1 MTRSKHI
8 FCFGLGYS
16 ARILAKKLHDMGWKV
31 SGTCTTEEKKQQL
44 AELGYDVYIFNNHQC
59 DIPKTIFPKIT
70 HILHSIPPVAEEG
83 MVYRYIQSISTSL
96 LSLEWVGYLSTTGVY
111 GNHDGEVVT
120 ETSELRPPNERT
132 VKRVATE
139 KIWLESGLPVHIFRL
154 SGIYGAERNYFK
166 SLREQEVT
174 RIYKKGQLFSR
185 IHVEDIANILMKS
198 IENPNPQSI
207 YNCADD
213 KPESQDK
220 VVDFAAKLMGIE
232 SPPLIPYENANLTVM
247 QRSFYQNNRIITNNK
262 IKNELD
268 VHLKYPTYED
278 GLKAVYAGQ
287 TD

>member
-1 MTRSKHI
+1 MNRNKHI

-16 ARILAKKLHDMGWKV
+16 ARTLVKQLADMGWKV
-31 SGTCTTEEKKQQL
+31 SGTCTTEEKKQYL
-44 AELGYDVYIFNNHQC
+44 SELGYNVYLFNSHQC
-59 DIPKTIFPKIT
+59 DIPKSIFPKIT

-120 ETSELRPPNERT
+120 EASELRPPNERT

-139 KIWLESGLPVHIFRL
+139 KIWRESGLPVHIFRL

-166 SLREQEVT
+166 SLKEKEIT
-174 RIYKKGQLFSR
+174 RIYKKGQVFSR
-185 IHVEDIANILMKS
+185 IHVEDIANILTAS
-198 IENPNPQSI
+198 INNPTPGSI

-220 VVDFAAKLMGIE
+220 VVDYAAKLMGIE
-232 SPPLIPYENANLTVM
+232 SPPLIPYENANLTIM
-247 QRSFYQNNRIITNNK
+247 QQSFYQNNRIVTNAK
-262 IKNELD
+262 IKHELN
-268 VHLKYPTYED
+268 VTLKYPTYMD
-278 GLKAVYAGQ
+278 GFKAVYEGR